1 MKVTFVYPRFEKFL
15 ESVSKMEAE
24 SKFFTVGKFTCP
36 PSLGI
41 PILASLTPKD
51 VEIAFVETALP
62 RRARAPSKSP
72 AYAAP
77 QESPL

>member
-51 VEIAFVETALP
+51 VEIAFVDDNAGE
-62 RRARAPSKSP
+62 
-72 AYAAP
+72 
-77 QESPL
+77 